1 MSVALKVGL
10 RYYTVG
16 SVGFLNSFFSTVF
29 IRLENSKWG
38 SRYPILMN
46 ELYYGRVSVY
56 NLKDCLLELQNIRI
70 EFSKLSSYDNVWDF
84 ENLEAS
90 APWGNQICS
99 EIKLLS
105 DYFITLNGSNLLD
118 MMIRV
123 FEHAIS
129 VEKPVEISTI

>member
-1 MSVALKVGL
+1 M
-10 RYYTVG
+10 
-16 SVGFLNSFFSTVF
+16 
-29 IRLENSKWG
+29 
-38 SRYPILMN
+38 
-46 ELYYGRVSVY
+46 Y

-84 ENLEAS
+84 ENLEES

-118 MMIRV
+118 VMIRV

-129 VEKPVEISTI
+129 VEKPFEISTI